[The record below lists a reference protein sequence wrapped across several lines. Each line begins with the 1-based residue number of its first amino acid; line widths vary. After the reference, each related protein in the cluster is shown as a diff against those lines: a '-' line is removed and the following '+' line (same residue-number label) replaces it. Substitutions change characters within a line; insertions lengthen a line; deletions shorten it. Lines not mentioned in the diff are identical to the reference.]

1 MAREVGDVMNSVCI
15 YECLLQRVGEG
26 NTGAQTDGMRKE
38 KVGFLL

>member
-1 MAREVGDVMNSVCI
+1 MAREVGDVMNI
-15 YECLLQRVGEG
+15 YEYLLQRVGEG